1 MPSVVVLFGS
11 NSGDRLHYVKKAI
24 QQIEAEIGK
33 ITNISPLY
41 ESEPWGFDD
50 ETWFINGVLIV
61 ETELEAENV
70 LSKLLSIENSLGRR
84 RTDSERYESRTI
96 DLDILFYNEII
107 LESENL
113 VIPHPR
119 LHKRRFTLLPLNYLL
134 PDFVH
139 PKLNKTIGQILD
151 NCDDKGEVRLFQSL

>member
-24 QQIEAEIGK
+24 QQIEAEVGK

-96 DLDILFYNEII
+96 DLDILLYNEII

-119 LHKRRFTLLPLNYLL
+119 LHKRRFTLLPLNDLL

-139 PKLNKTIGQILD
+139 PKLNKTISQILD

>member
-1 MPSVVVLFGS
+1 MSSVVVLFGS
-11 NSGDRLHYVKKAI
+11 NSGDRLNYVKKAI

-33 ITNISPLY
+33 IIKISPLY

-134 PDFVH
+134 LNFVH
-139 PKLNKTIGQILD
+139 PNSIKL
-151 NCDDKGEVRLFQSL
+151 